1 MSRHDD
7 GSSDIGAF
15 LAGFVIGGLVGAATA
30 LILAPQSGEQTRA
43 QLAAKGQELRQ
54 VGEERL
60 GQYRE
65 MADTYTHEYRA
76 RAESA
81 LEEARSRIKD
91 TSEQVQERARIV
103 LDEGKTRVSDAI
115 ETGKERVAHLKDDIT
130 HRAQGD
136 ETSPEGDTPT
146 SA

>member
-43 QLAAKGQELRQ
+43 QLAAKGQELREA
-54 VGEERL
+54 GEERL

-65 MADTYTHEYRA
+65 MADTYTQEYRA

-81 LEEARSRIKD
+81 LDEARSRIKD

-115 ETGKERVAHLKDDIT
+115 ETGRERMAHLKDDIT
-130 HRAQGD
+130 DSTQGD
-136 ETSPEGDTPT
+136 EASQEGDAAT
-146 SA
+146 SV